1 MNIHLTRPLEDY
13 VKRRVAEGGY
23 ASASEVVREAI
34 RLMQDDG
41 QRKLQILREMIHEGE
56 RSGPAEAFDFDTF
69 MAEIEAEE
77 ADGSEGTQTA
87 VHG

>member
-34 RLMQDDG
+34 RTMQDDE
-41 QRKLQILREMIHEGE
+41 QRKLQVLREMIHEGE
-56 RSGPAEAFDFDTF
+56 QSGIAEGYSVEKINALLDAEATKGN
-69 MAEIEAEE
+69 AA
-77 ADGSEGTQTA
+77 
-87 VHG
+87 

>member
-34 RLMQDDG
+34 RVMQDFEA
-41 QRKLQILREMIHEGE
+41 RKIQVLREMILEGE
-56 RSGPAEAFDFDTF
+56 RSGSAEPFDFDAF
-69 MAEIEAEE
+69 MAEVEAEKE
-77 ADGSEGTQTA
+77 DTT
-87 VHG
+87 